1 MATKQNDLAAR
12 IEKVKAD
19 CDAYIQGKAEELA
32 KTTPGVPIGVL
43 RQTISG
49 RGQCLCGI
57 AEHLLG
63 SEGSK

>member
-1 MATKQNDLAAR
+1 MATKQKDDLAAR

-19 CDAYIQGKAEELA
+19 CDAYIQGKAEELK
-32 KTTPGVPIGVL
+32 KTCPGIPIDVL

-57 AEHLLG
+57 AQHLIEQ
-63 SEGSK
+63 EGA